1 MFNQKKLQKYIRKIL
16 EEIDPN
22 PDREGLVETPK
33 RVAKMYTEIFEGQ
46 KYTNDDLVKM
56 YDKCFTCD
64 ANDLVVE
71 KDIPCFSYCEHHMA
85 LMYNLKISIAY
96 IPNGKVIG
104 LSKMARVADLVCKR
118 LQLQERIGEDIAY
131 IIGKICD
138 TRDVAVIITGEH
150 SCMTARGIKKP
161 GTVTKTAT
169 LRGQFKESSQLRQEL
184 YSILK

>member
-1 MFNQKKLQKYIRKIL
+1 M

-56 YDKCFTCD
+56 YNKCFTCD

-118 LQLQERIGEDIAY
+118 LQLQERIGEEIAEIVEKITESDA
-131 IIGKICD
+131 IIVMIH
-138 TRDVAVIITGEH
+138 GEH
-150 SCMTARGIKKP
+150 SCMTSRGIKKP
-161 GTVTKTAT
+161 GALTTTVTY
-169 LRGQFKESSQLRQEL
+169 RGERINHDSDLRQEL
-184 YSILK
+184 LMLMK